1 MIILQDFNNK
11 KINTNKQHLFK
22 KVTGLSKC
30 KNTMSQK
37 GLITQVDV
45 INITFKKE
53 IELMCTKCTQLIWRL
68 KKKN

>member
-1 MIILQDFNNK
+1 
-11 KINTNKQHLFK
+11 
-22 KVTGLSKC
+22 
-30 KNTMSQK
+30 MSQK

-68 KKKN
+68 KKKTKQNKKNPYTTYFFLYEKVQLRFF